1 MEMPNKYYHN
11 DIGCLVKKLT
21 RQKFAILRIKSNE
34 SISIIREGQDCDI
47 VILPKN
53 VAYIKDLQKIF
64 TSLQS
69 KMNSKSRLIVIYY
82 NHLWELLIK
91 LANLLGW
98 RHTQGEQN
106 WLDEDDIKNLLE
118 LSGFE
123 VITSQKR
130 MLFPLDIPIFSD
142 IVNKY
147 FAFLP
152 LINSFC
158 LTTYSVSRKKIDL
171 EKDYSISIIVAAR
184 NEEGNISKIVN
195 SIPKFGTKQEIIFV
209 EGNSKDGTW
218 AKIVNVTEKK
228 QTKNL
233 IIKAFK
239 QKGVGKADAVRL
251 GFSKA
256 TGEIL
261 MIYDADRTVEAKDLS
276 KFYKALKENRGEFIN
291 GSRLVYPME
300 KDAMRTLNKIGN
312 KVFSILFTWI
322 LGQRFKDTLCGTKAF
337 FKKDYLKFKRFK
349 DDPFGDFELIFGA
362 IENNLKVL
370 EIPVRYKERVYG
382 STNISRFKHGMQ
394 LFKITWLAF
403 RKFKAW

>member
-1 MEMPNKYYHN
+1 MTNVFFTKLIMTELSNYYNTDLNK
-11 DIGCLVKKLT
+11 LVRKVTLHRKGYIVYKNSFSNMKDVQNTLGDLT
-21 RQKFAILRIKSNE
+21 QKVNYETRVL
-34 SISIIREGQDCDI
+34 
-47 VILPKN
+47 V
-53 VAYIKDLQKIF
+53 
-64 TSLQS
+64 T
-69 KMNSKSRLIVIYY
+69 YY
-82 NHLWELLIK
+82 NHLWQPLLQ
-91 LANLLGW
+91 LATLIGLRKNEP
-98 RHTQGEQN
+98 EQN
-106 WLDEDDIKNLLE
+106 WLDEMDIRNLLE
-118 LSGFE
+118 LSDFE

-130 MLFPLDIPIFSD
+130 MLFPLDTPILSD
-142 IVNKY
+142 IFNKY
-147 FAFLP
+147 IAFFP
-152 LINSFC
+152 LLNSLC
-158 LTTYSVSRKKIDL
+158 LTTYTIARKKNSA
-171 EKDYSISIIVAAR
+171 KRDYTVSIIIAAR
-184 NEEGNISKIVN
+184 NEEGNISKIVR

-209 EGNSKDGTW
+209 EGNSKDNTW
-218 AKIVNVTEKK
+218 EKIVKETEKK
-228 QTKNL
+228 QRKDL

-239 QKGVGKADAVRL
+239 QKSMGKADAVRL

-261 MIYDADRTVEAKDLS
+261 IIYDADRTVEAKDLT
-276 KFYKALKENRGEFIN
+276 KFYNALKENKGEFIN

-322 LGQRFKDTLCGTKAF
+322 FGQRFKDTLCGTKAF

-362 IENNLKVL
+362 IENNLKVI

-403 RKFKAW
+403 KKFKAW